1 MFLLDHR
8 TDGLSGV
15 MDLWQMNALQFC
27 GFRLRSAMT
36 VRSNLSKMRD
46 EMVGLAFLPRL
57 LLSR

>member
-1 MFLLDHR
+1 
-8 TDGLSGV
+8 

-46 EMVGLAFLPRL
+46 EMVGLASSLPRL
-57 LLSR
+57 LLSM